1 MGSCN
6 WTVCCLQPACPSGPI
21 ENGSVGIYP
30 TPPHPHSPPTPFPL
44 SAKRNWVSGSLPY
57 TPKPS
62 LTSHPL
68 PSIGQEKV
76 GQWEV
81 HYTPT
86 HSLTSHPLPSIGQE
100 KVGQWEVPYT
110 PSPLPHTPIHL
121 QPPSLYPAVFT
132 FVQNISSSKR
142 SARGKKSSIN

>member
-1 MGSCN
+1 MGGGGTCPAMENCN
-6 WTVCCLQPACPSGPI
+6 WTVCCLQLACPSGPI

-30 TPPHPHSPPTPFPL
+30 TPPHPHSPPTPFLL

-57 TPKPS
+57 TPTPS
-62 LTSHPL
+62 LTSHP
-68 PSIGQEKV
+68 V
-76 GQWEV
+76 
-81 HYTPT
+81 
-86 HSLTSHPLPSIGQE
+86 PSIGQE

-110 PSPLPHTPIHL
+110 PFPLPHTPIHL

-142 SARGKKSSIN
+142 SACGKKSSIN